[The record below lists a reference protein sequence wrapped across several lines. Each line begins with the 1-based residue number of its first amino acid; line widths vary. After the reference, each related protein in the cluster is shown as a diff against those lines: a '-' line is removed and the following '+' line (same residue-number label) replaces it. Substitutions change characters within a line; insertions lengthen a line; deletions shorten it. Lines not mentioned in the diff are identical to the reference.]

1 MTKPHNL
8 KKCTVYV
15 GIDQSMN
22 STGYYINYP
31 HNGERKIDKGL
42 IKPGSR
48 REGSRLKYIYDKLFK
63 LLDRFNGADV
73 VVCME
78 GYAYEYRKGRVFELG
93 EVGGIVKLCCQT
105 LGVRVV
111 AVPPTELKKF
121 VTGRGSSS
129 KKQMMTTLRENQDD
143 IADAKGLAMIAE
155 ELVVRKSTLRHQLEV
170 VCNCLKNRKVVS
182 SPRSFVANKL
192 KRF

>member
-22 STGYYINYP
+22 STGYYVNYP
-31 HNGERKIDKGL
+31 SNGERKFDKGL

-93 EVGGIVKLCCQT
+93 EVGGIVKLCCQM
-105 LGVRVV
+105 LGVQVV

-129 KKQMMTTLRENQDD
+129 KKQMMMTLRENQDD

-170 VCNCLKNRKVVS
+170 VCNCLSGPKKQQVTFRL
-182 SPRSFVANKL
+182 NKL
-192 KRF
+192 ARL